1 MDPITL
7 DAQIA
12 VALEE
17 YNPARAAL
25 AELGAEYRKLTTN
38 GREDRAAFN
47 AVVKARRDVK
57 SKRVAVEK
65 TRKAL
70 KAGALEY
77 GRAVD
82 GAAKELTAEL
92 LAIETHLQAQESLV
106 TDEEKRI
113 EREAEEARQKK
124 VRARMDAFAAVG
136 CQALPLEVEKMT
148 DEEFEAAHDAARAE
162 HEAKKA
168 AEAKA
173 EAEREAEAER
183 LRVEREQIEK
193 DRAEVAA
200 MRAELEAA
208 QKAAFVEKMEER
220 EEPVLP
226 KLIPDPE
233 VMLRKAAEGQMAEQ
247 LAEDPTR
254 DIVQPEKL
262 NIPERPAPC
271 ADRHPGFFYTV
282 LRWDEN
288 MRAHVFSVED
298 HAGAD
303 IAPVRTLHEEG
314 SDIVQE
320 FRIPQEGGAS

>member
-136 CQALPLEVEKMT
+136 CQALPLEVEIDGKRRPLTKTERYALVGNSVPPRWAELLAQLNVRRALTM
-148 DEEFEAAHDAARAE
+148 EAAE
-162 HEAKKA
+162 
-168 AEAKA
+168 
-173 EAEREAEAER
+173 
-183 LRVEREQIEK
+183 
-193 DRAEVAA
+193 
-200 MRAELEAA
+200 
-208 QKAAFVEKMEER
+208 
-220 EEPVLP
+220 
-226 KLIPDPE
+226 
-233 VMLRKAAEGQMAEQ
+233 
-247 LAEDPTR
+247 
-254 DIVQPEKL
+254 
-262 NIPERPAPC
+262 
-271 ADRHPGFFYTV
+271 
-282 LRWDEN
+282 
-288 MRAHVFSVED
+288 
-298 HAGAD
+298 
-303 IAPVRTLHEEG
+303 
-314 SDIVQE
+314 
-320 FRIPQEGGAS
+320 